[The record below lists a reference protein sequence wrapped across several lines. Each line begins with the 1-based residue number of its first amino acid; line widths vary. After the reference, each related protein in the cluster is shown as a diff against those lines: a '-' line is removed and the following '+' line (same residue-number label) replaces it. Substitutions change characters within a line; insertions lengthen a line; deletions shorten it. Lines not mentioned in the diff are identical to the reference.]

1 MAIGSTTLYPNQQ
14 VAERVTAYS
23 SERSE
28 DLPKYITDYHAWVI
42 KNHPRFNYM
51 ISNFQGQCHTFLG
64 RLIGAERVLEIGVY
78 VGYSSLVWAH
88 AVGPQGHVT
97 GLEFSEEYAQMAK
110 DVFQKNGVN
119 NVEVIQGDAL
129 QT

>member
-51 ISNFQGQCHTFLG
+51 ISNFQGQCHTFLA

>member
-1 MAIGSTTLYPNQQ
+1 MTVGASTLYPTQE

-23 SERSE
+23 SERSSP
-28 DLPKYITDYHAWVI
+28 LPKFITDYHAWVI
-42 KNHPRFNYM
+42 KNQPRFNYM
-51 ISNFQGQCHTFLG
+51 ISNFQGQCHVFLAH
-64 RLIGAERVLEIGVY
+64 LVGAGRVLEIGVY
-78 VGYSSLVWAH
+78 VGYSSLVWSH

-97 GLEFSEEYAQMAK
+97 GLEFSEEYAQMAR
-110 DVFQKNGVN
+110 DVFKRNDVK